1 MSKPVNCPY
10 FYADYHRGREIERC
24 RLIERNRENRRPWK
38 RSLCDSC
45 PVPGILRESTCRH
58 LALEA
63 SVERK
68 FGLFERVAVYAVCT
82 EHLIELK
89 NPKHC
94 PACESQPTSGPEHSQ
109 DGR

>member
-1 MSKPVNCPY
+1 MSKPVDCRY
-10 FYADYHRGREIERC
+10 YYADYHRGRDFETC
-24 RLIERNRENRRPWK
+24 RLLERNRENRRPWR

-45 PVPGILRESTCRH
+45 PVPGILRHTTCRH

-68 FGLFERVAVYAVCT
+68 WGLFDRVMVYAVCT

-89 NPKHC
+89 NPLRC
-94 PACESQPTSGPEHSQ
+94 PACEAEQEP
-109 DGR
+109 